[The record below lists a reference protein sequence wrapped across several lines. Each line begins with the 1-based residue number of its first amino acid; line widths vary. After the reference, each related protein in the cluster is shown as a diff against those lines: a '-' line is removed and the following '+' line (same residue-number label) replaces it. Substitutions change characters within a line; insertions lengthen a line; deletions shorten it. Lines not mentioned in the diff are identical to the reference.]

1 MTPSTA
7 DIDQPLSL
15 RMRPRR
21 LEDFAGQE
29 DIVGP
34 GTVLR
39 LAIQEDTLSS
49 AIFWGPPGCGKTT
62 LAEIIAELTKAEFV
76 KVSAVTAKVSDVRAV
91 IAAARERQKGYGRR
105 TIMLLDEVHRFNK
118 AQQDTLLPA
127 VEDGSII
134 LIGTTTEN
142 PYFEVNSALISRSRV
157 FQLTGL
163 SDSDL
168 SAIANRALKDKDKG
182 LGREKIRLDKPAEE
196 HLVKTAGGDARSLLN
211 GLEAAAIAAR
221 TDAKGIKRITLEIAE
236 DAMQRRALLYDM
248 KGEAHYDVASAF
260 IKSMRGSDPQ
270 AAVYWLAVMIYGG
283 EDPKFIARRM
293 IIFASEDVGNAD
305 PMALVVATA
314 AAQAV
319 QNVGLPE
326 ARINLSQAAIYLAA
340 APKSNA
346 SYLAIDAAL
355 KDVAKGPQGA
365 PPKHVRNAP
374 HPGMKEH
381 GYGVGYKYPHNFP
394 GHVVDQDYL
403 PPELKGREYYKPSGN
418 GAEALIKKRLE
429 TIKYDKIKPSD
440 NESGGKPGE
449 GADET

>member
-1 MTPSTA
+1 MRSTA
-7 DIDQPLSL
+7 DIEIPLSL
-15 RMRPRR
+15 RLRPRR
-21 LEDFAGQE
+21 LEDFVGQK

-39 LAIQEDTLSS
+39 QAIEDDTLSS

-62 LAEIIAELTKAEFV
+62 LAEIIAEMTKAEFV
-76 KVSAVTAKVSDVRAV
+76 KVSAVTATVADVRKV
-91 IAAARERQKGYGRR
+91 IATARERKQGYGRR

-127 VEDGSII
+127 VEDGAII

-157 FQLTGL
+157 FQLNGL
-163 SDSDL
+163 SDKDL
-168 SAIANRALKDKDKG
+168 SDIIDRALTDKVNG
-182 LGREKIRLDKPAEE
+182 LGGQNLKLAPDAKE
-196 HLVKTAGGDARSLLN
+196 HLIKTAAGDARSLLN
-211 GLEAAAIAAR
+211 GLEAVANAIAGG
-221 TDAKGIKRITLEIAE
+221 KNKRITLKLAE
-236 DAMQRRALLYDM
+236 DAMQRRALFYDM

-270 AAVYWLAVMIYGG
+270 AAVYWLAVMVYGG

-326 ARINLSQAAIYLAA
+326 ARINLSQAVIYLAT

-355 KDVAKGPQGA
+355 KDVERGPQGS
-365 PPKHVRNAP
+365 PPKHIRNAP
-374 HPGMKEH
+374 HPKMKEH
-381 GYGVGYKYPHNFP
+381 GYGVGYKYPHNYP
-394 GHVVDQDYL
+394 GHEVEQEYL
-403 PPELKGREYYKPSGN
+403 PPELKGREYYKPSES
-418 GAEALIKKRLE
+418 GAEALIKRRME
-429 TIKYDKIKPSD
+429 NNKYDKIDAPATEAVDSP
-440 NESGGKPGE
+440 EE
-449 GADET
+449 EA

>member
-7 DIDQPLSL
+7 DTDQPLSL

-21 LEDFAGQE
+21 FEDFAGQE
-29 DIVGP
+29 EIVGP

-39 LAIQEDTLSS
+39 LTIQEDTLSS

-62 LAEIIAELTKAEFV
+62 LAEIIAEMTKAEFV
-76 KVSAVTAKVSDVRAV
+76 KISAVTAKVSDVRSV
-91 IAAARERQKGYGRR
+91 IAAGRERQKGYGRR

-157 FQLTGL
+157 FQLNGL
-163 SDSDL
+163 KDSDL
-168 SAIANRALKDKDKG
+168 SAIVERALKDKENG
-182 LGREKIRLDKPAEE
+182 LGRDKIVLDKAAEE
-196 HLVKTAGGDARSLLN
+196 HLIRTAAGDARSLLN
-211 GLEAAAIAAR
+211 GLETAALAAR
-221 TDAKGIKRITLEIAE
+221 PDAKGAKRVTLEIAE

-305 PMALVVATA
+305 PLALVVATA

-326 ARINLSQAAIYLAA
+326 ARINLSQAAIYLAV

-346 SYLAIDAAL
+346 SYVAIDAAL
-355 KDVAKGPQGA
+355 KDVEKGPLA
-365 PPKHVRNAP
+365 PPPKHVRNAP

-381 GYGVGYKYPHNFP
+381 GYGLGYKYPHNYP
-394 GHVVDQDYL
+394 GHVVDQSYL
-403 PPELKGREYYKPSGN
+403 PPELKGREYYKPSDL
-418 GAEALIKKRLE
+418 GAEALIKKRME
-429 TIKYDKIKPSD
+429 SNKYDKIKAPD
-440 NESGGKPGE
+440 NGSGGKP
-449 GADET
+449 

>member
-7 DIDQPLSL
+7 DTDRPLSL
-15 RMRPRR
+15 RLRPRR
-21 LEDFAGQE
+21 LEDFVGQE

-62 LAEIIAELTKAEFV
+62 LAEIIAELTSAEFV
-76 KVSAVTAKVSDVRAV
+76 KISAVTATVGDVRKV
-91 IAAARERQKGYGRR
+91 IAAAGERQKAYGRR

-127 VEDGSII
+127 VEEGSII

-142 PYFEVNSALISRSRV
+142 PYFEVNSALLSRSRV
-157 FQLTGL
+157 FQFNGL
-163 SDSDL
+163 KEGDL
-168 SAIANRALKDKDKG
+168 SAILERALKDKENG
-182 LGREKIRLDKPAEE
+182 LGREKIVLDNTAEQ
-196 HLVKTAGGDARSLLN
+196 HLIKTAAGDARSLLN
-211 GLEAAAIAAR
+211 GLETAALAAR
-221 TDAKGIKRITLEIAE
+221 AEPKGRRRITLDIAE

-326 ARINLSQAAIYLAA
+326 ARINLSQAVLYLAT

-346 SYLAIDAAL
+346 SYIAIDAAL
-355 KDVAKGPQGA
+355 KDVEKGPQGA
-365 PPKHVRNAP
+365 PPKHIRNAP

-381 GYGVGYKYPHNFP
+381 GYGVGYKYPHNYP
-394 GHVVDQDYL
+394 GHVIDQEYL
-403 PPELKGREYYKPSGN
+403 PPELKGKEYYKPSES
-418 GAEALIKKRLE
+418 GAEALIKKRMADG
-429 TIKYDKIKPSD
+429 KYDKIKTPD
-440 NESGGKPGE
+440 KESGGKP
-449 GADET
+449 

>member
-7 DIDQPLSL
+7 DTDQPLSL

-21 LEDFAGQE
+21 LEDFVGQE

-39 LAIQEDTLSS
+39 IAIQEDTLSS

-62 LAEIIAELTKAEFV
+62 LAEIIAEMTSAEF
-76 KVSAVTAKVSDVRAV
+76 KKISAVTATVGDVRKV
-91 IAAARERQKGYGRR
+91 IAEARERKKAYARR

-157 FQLTGL
+157 FQLNGL
-163 SDSDL
+163 KDGDL
-168 SAIANRALKDKDKG
+168 AAIIKRALKDKTNG
-182 LGREKIRLDKPAEE
+182 LGRENVVFDKDAED
-196 HLVKTAGGDARSLLN
+196 HLINTAAGDARSLLN
-211 GLEAAAIAAR
+211 GLEAVAQAAR
-221 TDAKGIKRITLEIAE
+221 PDAKGRKRVTLAIAE

-248 KGEAHYDVASAF
+248 KGEAHYDVISAF

-305 PMALVVATA
+305 PMALLVATA
-314 AAQAV
+314 AATAV

-326 ARINLSQAAIYLAA
+326 ARINLSQAAIYLAT

-355 KDVAKGPQGA
+355 KDVEQGPQGA
-365 PPKHVRNAP
+365 PPKHIRNAP

-381 GYGVGYKYPHNFP
+381 GYGEGYKYPHNYP
-394 GHVVDQDYL
+394 GHVVEQEYL
-403 PPELKGREYYKPSGN
+403 PPELKDREYYKPSDS
-418 GAEALIKKRLE
+418 GAEALIKKRMADG
-429 TIKYDKIKPSD
+429 KYDKIKAPD
-440 NESGGKPGE
+440 KGSGGKP
-449 GADET
+449 

>member
-1 MTPSTA
+1 MQSTA
-7 DIDQPLSL
+7 DIETPLSL
-15 RMRPRR
+15 RLRPRR
-21 LEDFAGQE
+21 LEDFAGQK

-39 LAIQEDTLSS
+39 QAIKDDNLSS
-49 AIFWGPPGCGKTT
+49 VIFWGPPGCGKTT
-62 LAEIIAELTKAEFV
+62 LAEIIAEMTEAEFV
-76 KVSAVTAKVSDVRAV
+76 KVSAVTATVADVRKV
-91 IAAARERQKGYGRR
+91 IAAARERRQGYGRR

-127 VEDGSII
+127 VEDGAIV

-157 FQLTGL
+157 FQLSGL
-163 SDSDL
+163 SEDDL
-168 SAIANRALKDKDKG
+168 SSIIDRALDDTVNG
-182 LGREKIRLDKPAEE
+182 LGGQKIKLSPEAKE
-196 HLVKTAGGDARSLLN
+196 HIVRTAAGDARSLLN
-211 GLEAAAIAAR
+211 GLEAAAHAAR
-221 TDAKGIKRITLEIAE
+221 SGAGKERKISLKIAE

-248 KGEAHYDVASAF
+248 KGEVHYDVASAF

-293 IIFASEDVGNAD
+293 VIFASEDIGNAD

-326 ARINLSQAAIYLAA
+326 ARINLSQAVIYLAT

-355 KDVAKGPQGA
+355 RDVERGPLA
-365 PPKHVRNAP
+365 PPPKHIRNAP
-374 HPGMKEH
+374 HPAMKEH
-381 GYGVGYKYPHNFP
+381 GYGIGYKYPHNFP
-394 GHVVDQDYL
+394 GHSVKQEYL
-403 PPELKGREYYKPSGN
+403 PPELKDRKYYKPSESGD
-418 GAEALIKKRLE
+418 EALIKRRME
-429 TIKYDKIKPSD
+429 NSNYDKIDAQAAK
-440 NESGGKPGE
+440 
-449 GADET
+449 GADSPEEEAKKK

>member
-7 DIDQPLSL
+7 DTDQPLSL
-15 RMRPRR
+15 RMRPGR
-21 LEDFAGQE
+21 LEDFVGQE

-62 LAEIIAELTKAEFV
+62 LAEIIAAMTSAEFA
-76 KVSAVTAKVSDVRAV
+76 KISAVTATVGDVRKV
-91 IAAARERQKGYGRR
+91 IAAARERRKAYGRR

-157 FQLTGL
+157 FQLNGL
-163 SDSDL
+163 TNNDL
-168 SAIANRALKDKDKG
+168 SVILKRALKDKDNG
-182 LGREKIRLDKPAEE
+182 LGRENIVFDKPAEE
-196 HLVKTAGGDARSLLN
+196 HLIKTAAGDARSLLN
-211 GLEAAAIAAR
+211 GLEAAGQAAR
-221 TDAKGIKRITLEIAE
+221 PDDKGRKRVTLEIAE

-293 IIFASEDVGNAD
+293 IIFSSEDIGNAD

-326 ARINLSQAAIYLAA
+326 ARINLSQAAIYLAT

-346 SYLAIDAAL
+346 SYTAIDSAL
-355 KDVAKGPQGA
+355 KDVEKGPQGA
-365 PPKHVRNAP
+365 PPKHIRNAP

-381 GYGVGYKYPHNFP
+381 GYGVGYKYPHNYP
-394 GHVVDQDYL
+394 GHVVEQEYL
-403 PPELKGREYYKPSGN
+403 PPELKGREYYKPSDS
-418 GAEALIKKRLE
+418 GAEALIKKRMADN
-429 TIKYDKIKPSD
+429 KYDKIKTPGD
-440 NESGGKPGE
+440 GSGGKP
-449 GADET
+449 

>member
-1 MTPSTA
+1 MQSTA
-7 DIDQPLSL
+7 DIEFPLSL
-15 RMRPRR
+15 RLRPRR
-21 LEDFAGQE
+21 LEDFAGQKE
-29 DIVGP
+29 IVGP

-39 LAIQEDTLSS
+39 QAIEDDTLSS

-62 LAEIIAELTKAEFV
+62 LAEIIAEMTKAEFV
-76 KVSAVTAKVSDVRAV
+76 KVSAVTATVSDVRKV
-91 IAAARERQKGYGRR
+91 IAAARERQQGYGRR

-127 VEDGSII
+127 VEDGAII

-157 FQLTGL
+157 FQLNGL
-163 SDSDL
+163 SDDDL
-168 SAIANRALKDKDKG
+168 SNILERALNDSTNG
-182 LGREKIRLDKPAEE
+182 LGAQKLRLEPEARE
-196 HLVKTAGGDARSLLN
+196 HLVKTAAGDARSLLN
-211 GLEAAAIAAR
+211 GLEAAARA
-221 TDAKGIKRITLEIAE
+221 TGKDKKITLKIAE
-236 DAMQRRALLYDM
+236 DAMQRRAILYDM

-293 IIFASEDVGNAD
+293 VIFASEDIGNAD

-326 ARINLSQAAIYLAA
+326 ARINLSQAVIYLAT

-346 SYLAIDAAL
+346 SYIAIDAAL
-355 KDVAKGPQGA
+355 KDVERGPQGA
-365 PPKHVRNAP
+365 PPKHIRNAP
-374 HPGMKEH
+374 HPKMKEH
-381 GYGVGYKYPHNFP
+381 GYGVGYKYPHNYP
-394 GHVVDQDYL
+394 GHTVDQEYL
-403 PPELKGREYYKPSGN
+403 PPELKGREYYKPSES
-418 GAEALIKKRLE
+418 GAEALIKRRME
-429 TIKYDKIKPSD
+429 NGNYDKI
-440 NESGGKPGE
+440 GKPAE
-449 GADET
+449 TEADSPEEEA